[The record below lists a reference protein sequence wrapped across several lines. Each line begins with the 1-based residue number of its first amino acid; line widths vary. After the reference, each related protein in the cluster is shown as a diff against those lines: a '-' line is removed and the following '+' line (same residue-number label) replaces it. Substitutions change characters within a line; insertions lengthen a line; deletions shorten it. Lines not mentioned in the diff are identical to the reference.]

1 MTHCNDQLI
10 DQLLTQA
17 EQEGRCLIPPSTA
30 IRKALLRRTGDMV
43 VSPMPGLFARKM
55 RWDELNRAQRHCEII
70 RALAI
75 IHPDWT
81 FCSFS
86 AACLLGLEVS
96 WRHLNVVHVCSST
109 KPSAR
114 PGAHIQRHQIEPAGA
129 IRRAG
134 ISVTPPIQTVTDCLL
149 QTGFADGMPIADSA
163 ISKLGLTRE
172 QLMEAAE
179 QRATA
184 RNGRAIRTALTTLRY
199 ADARAES
206 GGESVARGAMIE
218 TGFAPDWLQYELT
231 DPFDSAKPIRTD
243 FAWERQA
250 RELTLGELDG
260 LIKYTDQT
268 MLAGRTTAEALV
280 AERQREAH
288 LSLYGHPPAA
298 LYHERGP
305 LDRNARQKAADGRH
319 PADRAADV
327 AQRRGAVG
335 AARPCIA
342 GSHPP
347 IWAAFSQRPR
357 QRKARPS
364 LDAQNGMH
372 IPDGGPGGKR
382 VPESGLGTGRAFR
395 LSPSAETA
403 SRNKRSNWD
412 ALSKRP
418 ASGKRIP
425 F

>member
-30 IRKALLRRTGDMV
+30 IRKALLRRTGGTV
-43 VSPMPGLFARKM
+43 VSPMPGLFARKT
-55 RWDELNRAQRHCEII
+55 RWDELNRAQRHCEIL

-149 QTGFADGMPIADSA
+149 QTGFADGMPIADST
-163 ISKLGLTRE
+163 ISKLGLARE
-172 QLMEAAE
+172 QLMEAVE

-184 RNGRAIRTALTTLRY
+184 CNGRAIRTALTTLRY

-206 GGESVARGAMIE
+206 GGESVARAVMIE

-250 RELTLGELDG
+250 QELTLGELDG

-280 AERQREAH
+280 AERQRERTYRSTAT
-288 LSLYGHPPAA
+288 LCCA
-298 LYHERGP
+298 LP
-305 LDRNARQKAADGRH
+305 
-319 PADRAADV
+319 
-327 AQRRGAVG
+327 
-335 AARPCIA
+335 
-342 GSHPP
+342 
-347 IWAAFSQRPR
+347 
-357 QRKARPS
+357 
-364 LDAQNGMH
+364 
-372 IPDGGPGGKR
+372 
-382 VPESGLGTGRAFR
+382 
-395 LSPSAETA
+395 
-403 SRNKRSNWD
+403 
-412 ALSKRP
+412 
-418 ASGKRIP
+418 
-425 F
+425 

>member
-30 IRKALLRRTGDMV
+30 IRKALLRRTGGTV
-43 VSPMPGLFARKM
+43 VSPMPGLFAQKT
-55 RWDELNRAQRHCEII
+55 RWDELNRAQRHCEIL

-134 ISVTPPIQTVTDCLL
+134 ISVTPPIQTATDCLL

-163 ISKLGLTRE
+163 ISKLGLAPE
-172 QLMEAAE
+172 QLMEAVE

-206 GGESVARGAMIE
+206 GGGRHDGDGLCARLASIRVDGPLRFGQAHTNGLCLGAPGAGTHAGRARRAHQIYRPDHAGRTHHRRGARCRTTARGA
-218 TGFAPDWLQYELT
+218 
-231 DPFDSAKPIRTD
+231 PI
-243 FAWERQA
+243 
-250 RELTLGELDG
+250 
-260 LIKYTDQT
+260 
-268 MLAGRTTAEALV
+268 AL
-280 AERQREAH
+280 R
-288 LSLYGHPPAA
+288 SPPAA

-305 LDRNARQKAADGRH
+305 LGRNARQKAADGRH
-319 PADRAADV
+319 PADRAADM
-327 AQRRGAVG
+327 AQRRGPVG
-335 AARPCIA
+335 AARPRIA

-372 IPDGGPGGKR
+372 FPDGGPSGKR
-382 VPESGLGTGRAFR
+382 IPESGLGTGRAFR

-403 SRNKRSNWD
+403 SRNKRSSWD
-412 ALSKRP
+412 ALSK
-418 ASGKRIP
+418 
-425 F
+425 

>member
-1 MTHCNDQLI
+1 MTHRNDQLI

-30 IRKALLRRTGDMV
+30 IRKALLRRTGSTV
-43 VSPMPGLFARKM
+43 VSPMQGLFARKM
-55 RWDELNRAQRHCEII
+55 RWNELDRAQRHCEII

-114 PGAHIQRHQIEPAGA
+114 PGTHIQRHQVEPAGA
-129 IRRAG
+129 TNQAG
-134 ISVTPPIQTVTDCLL
+134 ISITPPIQTVTDCLL

-163 ISKLGLTRE
+163 ISKLGLAPE
-172 QLMEAAE
+172 QLMEAVE

-184 RNGRAIRTALTTLRY
+184 RNGRAIRTALTTLQY

-206 GGESVARGAMIE
+206 GGESVARAVMIE

-260 LIKYTDQT
+260 LVKYTDQT

-288 LSLYGHPPAA
+288 LSLYGHPLLRFTMNEVRSAGMLAKKLQTAGIRQTA
-298 LYHERGP
+298 LPTWLNEVD
-305 LDRNARQKAADGRH
+305 L
-319 PADRAADV
+319 
-327 AQRRGAVG
+327 
-335 AARPCIA
+335 
-342 GSHPP
+342 
-347 IWAAFSQRPR
+347 
-357 QRKARPS
+357 
-364 LDAQNGMH
+364 
-372 IPDGGPGGKR
+372 
-382 VPESGLGTGRAFR
+382 
-395 LSPSAETA
+395 
-403 SRNKRSNWD
+403 
-412 ALSKRP
+412 
-418 ASGKRIP
+418 
-425 F
+425 

>member
-17 EQEGRCLIPPSTA
+17 EQEGRCLVPPSAA
-30 IRKALLRRTGDMV
+30 IRKALLRRTGGTV
-43 VSPMPGLFARKM
+43 VSPIPGLFARKT

-129 IRRAG
+129 IRKAG
-134 ISVTPPIQTVTDCLL
+134 ISVTPPIQTATDCLL

-163 ISKLGLTRE
+163 ISKLGLAPE
-172 QLMEAAE
+172 QLMEAVE

-199 ADARAES
+199 ADARAERRGIGHPS
-206 GGESVARGAMIE
+206 RHDRDGLCARLASIRVDGPLRFGQAHTNGLCLGAPGAGTHAGRARRAHQIYRPDHAGRTHHRRGARCRTTARGA
-218 TGFAPDWLQYELT
+218 
-231 DPFDSAKPIRTD
+231 PI
-243 FAWERQA
+243 
-250 RELTLGELDG
+250 
-260 LIKYTDQT
+260 
-268 MLAGRTTAEALV
+268 AL
-280 AERQREAH
+280 R
-288 LSLYGHPPAA
+288 PPSAA

-305 LDRNARQKAADGRH
+305 LGRNARQKAADGRH
-319 PADRAADV
+319 PADRSTDM
-327 AQRRGAVG
+327 AQRGGPVG
-335 AARPCIA
+335 AARPRIA

-347 IWAAFSQRPR
+347 PIWAVFSQRPR
-357 QRKARPS
+357 QRKARSILRHDSGTQLPVEGRS
-364 LDAQNGMH
+364 GKHDPFRDR
-372 IPDGGPGGKR
+372 IP
-382 VPESGLGTGRAFR
+382 GRSFR
-395 LSPSAETA
+395 LRLQPENA
-403 SRNKRSNWD
+403 SQAGAIFRD
-412 ALSKRP
+412 TLS
-418 ASGKRIP
+418 I
-425 F
+425 

>member
-1 MTHCNDQLI
+1 MTHCNDQPI

-30 IRKALLRRTGDMV
+30 IRKALLRRTGGTV
-43 VSPMPGLFARKM
+43 VSPMPGLFARKT
-55 RWDELNRAQRHCEII
+55 RWDELNRAQRHCEIL

-96 WRHLNVVHVCSST
+96 WRHLNVVHVCSAT

-163 ISKLGLTRE
+163 ISKLVLVRE
-172 QLMEAAE
+172 QLMEAVE

-206 GGESVARGAMIE
+206 GGESVARAVMIE
-218 TGFAPDWLQYELT
+218 TGFAPD
-231 DPFDSAKPIRTD
+231 
-243 FAWERQA
+243 
-250 RELTLGELDG
+250 
-260 LIKYTDQT
+260 
-268 MLAGRTTAEALV
+268 
-280 AERQREAH
+280 
-288 LSLYGHPPAA
+288 
-298 LYHERGP
+298 
-305 LDRNARQKAADGRH
+305 
-319 PADRAADV
+319 
-327 AQRRGAVG
+327 
-335 AARPCIA
+335 
-342 GSHPP
+342 
-347 IWAAFSQRPR
+347 
-357 QRKARPS
+357 
-364 LDAQNGMH
+364 
-372 IPDGGPGGKR
+372 
-382 VPESGLGTGRAFR
+382 
-395 LSPSAETA
+395 
-403 SRNKRSNWD
+403 
-412 ALSKRP
+412 
-418 ASGKRIP
+418 
-425 F
+425 